1 MKFKKSLSVIISG
14 AVAVSAAV
22 AATQL
27 ISAEGAV
34 APSVTLEEFWGDLYN
49 IEAAPASDFTY
60 SYDEAAGGVVI
71 TDYNGKAVDVK
82 VPDTIDGYPVV
93 EIDFSKS
100 TKIIESLILPDTI
113 ENIDLMRYD
122 DIINKL
128 KATKAPASGFTF
140 HTDDELG
147 GVVITDYKGSNP
159 ILRLPDT
166 IETSTGTQNVV
177 GVDLSECKNDYVDM
191 IILPEKAE
199 SLELGSYA
207 DVTVKMSQ
215 LNSIKLN
222 GDYNGIS
229 VSRMNIPAKCL
240 DSKYAFSGSTLRSV
254 YIPAEVTEIPDW
266 TFGKCEWLEEVVI
279 AGDNIEI
286 GNYAFSSCEELTDID
301 TSLAVKIGDW
311 AFGSCKSLEKA
322 VLADDLTR
330 IGEGAFSACENLM
343 TANIS
348 ASVNYIGDYA
358 FDGCEMLMAIN
369 VDENNAKYASVDGVL
384 FNKKMTVLM
393 KMPENSMITDY
404 VVPTG
409 VKEIDTAAFR
419 NSSITTITIPSGV
432 NKIGYEAFVGS
443 KLSYIGLPRSVSV
456 VEPNA
461 FGKISV
467 GTNRYTS
474 GSGDIYNGINT
485 SLF

>member
-1 MKFKKSLSVIISG
+1 MKLKKSLSVIISG
-14 AVAVSAAV
+14 AVAVGAAA

-27 ISAEGAV
+27 ISAEGTV

-60 SYDEAAGGVVI
+60 SYDESAGGIVI
-71 TDYNGKAVDVK
+71 TDYNGNAADVK
-82 VPDTIDGYPVV
+82 VPDTIDGQPVV

-100 TKIIESLILPDTI
+100 VKIIESLILPDTI
-113 ENIDLMRYD
+113 ENVDLMRYD
-122 DIINKL
+122 DIIDQL
-128 KATKAPASGFTF
+128 KATKAPSSGFSF
-140 HTDDELG
+140 YTDDELG
-147 GVVITDYKGSNP
+147 GVVITSYKGNSN

-166 IETSTGTQNVV
+166 LETSTGAKNVV
-177 GVDLSECKNDYVDM
+177 GVDFTENTKALDI

-199 SLELGSYA
+199 FLELGDYA
-207 DVTVKMSQ
+207 DIAVKMSE
-215 LNSIKLN
+215 LNSIKLD

-229 VSRMNIPAKCL
+229 VSKMNVPAKCL
-240 DSKYAFSGSTLRSV
+240 DNKYAFSGSTLRSV
-254 YIPAEVTEIPDW
+254 YVPAEATKIPDW
-266 TFGKCEWLEEVVI
+266 TFGKCEWLTEVVI

-286 GNYAFSSCEELTDID
+286 GNYAFSCCEELTDID
-301 TSLAVKIGDW
+301 VSLAVKIGDW

-322 VLADDLTR
+322 ALADDLTY
-330 IGEGAFSACENLM
+330 IGEGAFSSCENLM

-358 FDGCEMLMAIN
+358 FDGCELLMAIN
-369 VDENNAKYASVDGVL
+369 VDEGNAKYASFDGVL

-409 VKEIDTAAFR
+409 VREIDTAAFR
-419 NSSITTITIPSGV
+419 NSAIKTITIPSGV
-432 NKIGYEAFVGS
+432 NKIGYEAFVDS

-461 FGKISV
+461 FGGISV